1 MTFFWKEDPRLF
13 ESSRNRK
20 RGRAFARK
28 GTTAVTTVLLSAVLG
43 ACGGGGGDDSAATGA
58 TAAPSHPAAVIGAN
72 VGNGGAAGE
81 AGTTGG
87 NGATVDT
94 DGNGPPVA
102 GESAGGSGG
111 GLTAVPAAAKGSTTL
126 SWQPPTAY
134 DDGTPLKVTGYRIY
148 WGPSEGHYPHSVTLD
163 NPGLTRYVVEELAP
177 ATWYFVATALSADGE
192 SPPSNVIV
200 MEVL

>member
-1 MTFFWKEDPRLF
+1 MF
-13 ESSRNRK
+13 ESSQDRK
-20 RGRAFARK
+20 TGRVFARK
-28 GTTAVTTVLLSAVLG
+28 GISVVATVLLGAVLG
-43 ACGGGGGDDSAATGA
+43 ACGGGGDGGGTATGA
-58 TAAPSHPAAVIGAN
+58 TAAPGQPAAAIGAN
-72 VGNGGAAGE
+72 GDLT
-81 AGTTGG
+81 GTAGG
-87 NGATVDT
+87 NGAPVGT
-94 DGNGPPVA
+94 GAPVA
-102 GESAGGSGG
+102 DDSAGGSGG
-111 GLTAVPAAAKGSTTL
+111 GLSAVPAAAKGSTTL

-148 WGPSEGHYPHSVTLD
+148 WGPSEGHYPNSVTLD